1 MSEDS
6 EDVEWRKDFEA
17 LDEMSRARI
26 AFAERL
32 CEASATDDEE
42 MLDRLRDDKMFEL
55 AHFFFA
61 LKAINLDGPEDAAI
75 LAELHNEK
83 IVALTRDKRAMKLRG
98 LTEERLLQAM
108 FTGDTRPRLELIWRQ
123 QPGALDQSNLA
134 RFLHEHMS
142 SETVRKLVEALCLAG
157 FVERRRHAT
166 GTVVVAS
173 NGFLERIMSEAIRSM
188 RLAMAKL

>member
-61 LKAINLDGPEDAAI
+61 LKAMNLGRPGGRGDPRRAAQRENRG
-75 LAELHNEK
+75 AHERQARNE
-83 IVALTRDKRAMKLRG
+83 
-98 LTEERLLQAM
+98 TE
-108 FTGDTRPRLELIWRQ
+108 
-123 QPGALDQSNLA
+123 
-134 RFLHEHMS
+134 
-142 SETVRKLVEALCLAG
+142 
-157 FVERRRHAT
+157 
-166 GTVVVAS
+166 
-173 NGFLERIMSEAIRSM
+173 RSD
-188 RLAMAKL
+188 